1 MPGFGFTR
9 VLAIHPPVDFTAG
22 LSSTIPSINL
32 TVLSLLKEATHRR
45 SDIDIVAGKADVVAA
60 LIRLWLCTPDTA
72 VAGRAHDVITG
83 LLKPQLSAD
92 GEENTM
98 SDSGFLKENLM
109 WRRILRDRDIYGSIF
124 SICSLTTVGQEGSLS
139 RREKT
144 LSQARLLEMLLIID
158 SGPVRTSQIPD
169 IEERFGVKNGGLLQ
183 FAAIHMVDYEDDV
196 LMHITLIDFY
206 ANYLKTGQDFALNFM
221 RSNGL
226 HNRSMAYYLEPERQD
241 SMDVSFLYGTS
252 AGYISAYCS
261 TYPGDLLLSPVAI
274 KILARVTQE
283 VESTSSSQWA
293 QGKTPQHGLLILV
306 SLPRVMLVPGT
317 EASSP
322 LFSIPVKPA
331 NSEAFVVLA
340 TIFNGCQRGVPEN
353 QAAARA
359 LYFLEMENLPNFWE
373 CVVAAADTVA
383 LKESALQ
390 ALGLIDAVI
399 SASWSPLTDLEY
411 PRSTQFKL
419 PSERELASRCQVESL
434 PRSGIEAI
442 MTQPALGIVVPY
454 LMRPAQSFSSLVGG
468 GRGDVE
474 SAVYSIAAAKL
485 DVLIKFH
492 QKLKEWV
499 KARGEGQEMV
509 AAVGRRVAQGA
520 MESMSEAGSHVGTME
535 L

>member
-1 MPGFGFTR
+1 MPDYGFTR

-32 TVLSLLKEATHRR
+32 TVLSLLKEATYRK

-60 LIRLWLCTPDTA
+60 LIKLWLCTPDTA
-72 VAGRAHDVITG
+72 VAERAHEVITG
-83 LLKPQLSAD
+83 LLKQQVSGD
-92 GEENTM
+92 GGENSM

-144 LSQARLLEMLLIID
+144 LSQARLLEMLLNID
-158 SGPVRTSQIPD
+158 SGPVRMSQIPD
-169 IEERFGVKNGGLLQ
+169 IEERFGVQNGGLLQ
-183 FAAIHMVDYEDDV
+183 FAAIHMVDYRDDV
-196 LMHITLIDFY
+196 LMHITLLDFY
-206 ANYLKTGQDFALNFM
+206 ANYLKTVPESALSFM

-226 HNRSMAYYLEPERQD
+226 HNRSMAYYLEPEKQD
-241 SMDVSFLYGTS
+241 PMDLAYLYGTS

-261 TYPGDLLLSPVAI
+261 TYPQDLLLSPVAVR
-274 KILARVTQE
+274 ILARVTQE
-283 VESTSSSQWA
+283 IENTSSSQWA
-293 QGKTPQHGLLILV
+293 QGKTPRHGLLILV
-306 SLPRVMLVPGT
+306 SLPRVMLVSGT
-317 EASSP
+317 QASSA
-322 LFSIPVKPA
+322 LFSIPVYSA
-331 NSEAFVVLA
+331 SSEAFAILA
-340 TIFNGCQRGVPEN
+340 TIFNGCQQGVPEN

-359 LYFLEMENLPNFWE
+359 LYFLEMENFPNFWE
-373 CVVAAADTVA
+373 SVVAVADTVA

-399 SASWSPLTDLEY
+399 SASWSPLTDLE
-411 PRSTQFKL
+411 PPSSALFKL

-474 SAVYSIAAAKL
+474 SAVYSIATAKL
-485 DVLIKFH
+485 DVLMKFH

-520 MESMSEAGSHVGTME
+520 MGSMSEAGGHVGTME

>member
-1 MPGFGFTR
+1 M
-9 VLAIHPPVDFTAG
+9 L
-22 LSSTIPSINL
+22 IPR
-32 TVLSLLKEATHRR
+32 T
-45 SDIDIVAGKADVVAA
+45 
-60 LIRLWLCTPDTA
+60 
-72 VAGRAHDVITG
+72 
-83 LLKPQLSAD
+83 
-92 GEENTM
+92 
-98 SDSGFLKENLM
+98 
-109 WRRILRDRDIYGSIF
+109 
-124 SICSLTTVGQEGSLS
+124 EG
-139 RREKT
+139 
-144 LSQARLLEMLLIID
+144 
-158 SGPVRTSQIPD
+158 
-169 IEERFGVKNGGLLQ
+169 
-183 FAAIHMVDYEDDV
+183 
-196 LMHITLIDFY
+196 
-206 ANYLKTGQDFALNFM
+206 
-221 RSNGL
+221 
-226 HNRSMAYYLEPERQD
+226 
-241 SMDVSFLYGTS
+241 
-252 AGYISAYCS
+252 
-261 TYPGDLLLSPVAI
+261 
-274 KILARVTQE
+274 
-283 VESTSSSQWA
+283 
-293 QGKTPQHGLLILV
+293 
-306 SLPRVMLVPGT
+306 
-317 EASSP
+317 SSP

-474 SAVYSIAAAKL
+474 SVVYSIAAAKL

-499 KARGEGQEMV
+499 NSRGEGQEMV

-520 MESMSEAGSHVGTME
+520 MESMSEAGGHVGTME